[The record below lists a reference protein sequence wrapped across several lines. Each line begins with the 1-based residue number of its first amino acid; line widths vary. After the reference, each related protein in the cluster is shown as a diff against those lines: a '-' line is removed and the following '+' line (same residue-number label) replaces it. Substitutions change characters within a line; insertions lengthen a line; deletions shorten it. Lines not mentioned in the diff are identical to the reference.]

1 MPNTPKEWREFLFY
15 KLPTML
21 GDFLIL
27 YLVMRLLAE
36 YLLWSG
42 VPYPYERYFSAGIFA
57 LLLVSYLVVIWG
69 LVPLRLTDRRRDLV
83 SIFDRGVAQAFI
95 IWAVFSGLVSLVYKY
110 EISLRLSIGQL
121 LLSMILIGSWHLLIA
136 YFIRSARTS
145 GKNSRS
151 MVFVGYDEN
160 QQTIIRSVLSD
171 SDVSGFRIK
180 GVFADV
186 GQTVLP
192 SGVKVLG
199 KEADAIDYLGRKDM
213 ADYIFCSVD
222 PADNPSLVGGLIA
235 ISEQHLI
242 KFYYV
247 PQFKGYVRNKM
258 EITQFDGVNV
268 ISLHDEPMNSIPAK
282 VVKRLFDILISG
294 LFLCTVY
301 PFVWIVCA
309 IGIKRA
315 DPSGPVLFRQ
325 RRTGYNGKEFD
336 CLKFRSMRS
345 SADADT
351 KQAVEGDSRVFPF
364 GEFLRR
370 SSIDEL
376 PQFINVFKGDMSI
389 IGPRP
394 HMLHHTEIY
403 SDLIGN
409 YMVRHLVKPG
419 ITGWAQV
426 NGSRGET
433 RTVDDMRDRV
443 EKDIW
448 YIENWS
454 PELDIR
460 IFFMTIHQLMGK
472 DDKAY

>member
-21 GDFLIL
+21 ADIAIL

-42 VPYPYERYFSAGIFA
+42 VPYPYERYFTVGIFA
-57 LLLVSYLVVIWG
+57 LLLVSYLIVIWG
-69 LVPLRLTDRRRDLV
+69 LLPLRLTDRRRDLV
-83 SIFDRGVAQAFI
+83 SIFDRGVGQAFLT
-95 IWAVFSGLVSLVYKY
+95 WAIFSGMVSLVYKY
-110 EISLRLSIGQL
+110 EVSLRLSIGQL
-121 LLSMILIGSWHLLIA
+121 FLSMILLGIWHLLCA
-136 YFIRSARTS
+136 YFIRTARVS
-145 GKNSRS
+145 GRNTRS
-151 MVFVGYDEN
+151 LVFVGYDDN
-160 QQTIIRSVLSD
+160 QQQIIRSVLGYD
-171 SDVSGFRIK
+171 DTSGYKVGGI
-180 GVFADV
+180 FADV
-186 GQTVLP
+186 DASVLP
-192 SGVKVLG
+192 EGAKLLG
-199 KEADAIDYLGRKDM
+199 PVADAPDYLEKKDS
-213 ADYIFCSVD
+213 ADFIFCAVD
-222 PADNPSLVGGLIA
+222 PADNPALVGRLIS

-268 ISLHDEPMNSIPAK
+268 ISLHDEPMNNVAAK
-282 VVKRLFDILISG
+282 LLKRACDVVISG

-301 PFVWIVCA
+301 PFVWIFCA

-315 DPSGPVLFRQ
+315 DPSGPILFRQ
-325 RRTGYNGKEFD
+325 RRTGYNGREFD
-336 CLKFRSMRS
+336 CLKFRSMRAS
-345 SADADT
+345 SDADT

-403 SDLIGN
+403 SELIGN

-433 RTVDDMRDRV
+433 RTVEDMRDRV

-454 PELDIR
+454 PELDVR
-460 IFFMTIHQLMGK
+460 IFFMTVSQLMRK